1 MLSFLVFV
9 ATKPRNANQ
18 NLCRSVP
25 LAPAALHSLHFRH
38 RDEPR
43 VASHFFRPFF
53 SCACALFHFP
63 YPATP
68 LFATL
73 TKTTGVYTNNSHS
86 GSPRALFAKGIHPT
100 TIVTSSSSLSSQ
112 RHTNCPLFPRED
124 QPLCFHALTN
134 CPFRKCFV
142 LTFMHRMG
150 GVGGSGELSSQKFST
165 NALNVS
171 ARKLSHRCG
180 DIRELQYAAER
191 SRLAA
196 HVAHAEDSRR
206 NRIPSF
212 RRACHESNFFAFHH
226 QRRARFRHRVAGE
239 SQAHPLPVDLPART
253 HAFHDL
259 LACVAALRV
268 TDVAVLQPRL
278 VRDLLFAE
286 VVAEPRNALR
296 QPQTAQRRIA
306 HRATAVFPRG
316 VQQDLP
322 ERRKFF
328 TFDYELR
335 SGNST
340 RRTLHNPA
348 GNCAGSAVRGRK
360 LAERPDVYAGN
371 FTHHRSGLRPFQRQ
385 RAETPRLIRQRH
397 VIHDDEFIQHFHQ
410 PFANHRVGHA
420 KQFLRERVRFNL
432 CENVPLRIQKQ
443 RDVSLSR
450 GQAFD
455 VVCQDGVQVPHAVRS
470 RERKVRAIILVDQR
484 HALASLPEFRSRVA
498 ESIRQDTAEPHA
510 HLRARARVRRGQRRI
525 QNRSCRS
532 C

>member
-1 MLSFLVFV
+1 MQHLQKTGGVGTPRGTPSSASAKIAVLS
-9 ATKPRNANQ
+9 
-18 NLCRSVP
+18 
-25 LAPAALHSLHFRH
+25 
-38 RDEPR
+38 
-43 VASHFFRPFF
+43 
-53 SCACALFHFP
+53 
-63 YPATP
+63 
-68 LFATL
+68 
-73 TKTTGVYTNNSHS
+73 
-86 GSPRALFAKGIHPT
+86 
-100 TIVTSSSSLSSQ
+100 
-112 RHTNCPLFPRED
+112 
-124 QPLCFHALTN
+124 FHALTN
-134 CPFRKCFV
+134 CPLFPHAKQSLYFHGLTNCPFSIPFV

-165 NALNVS
+165 KALSAS

-286 VVAEPRNALR
+286 FVAEPRNALR

-340 RRTLHNPA
+340 RRMLHNPA

-360 LAERPDVYAGN
+360 IAERPDVYAGN
-371 FTHHRSGLRPFQRQ
+371 FTHHRS
-385 RAETPRLIRQRH
+385 
-397 VIHDDEFIQHFHQ
+397 
-410 PFANHRVGHA
+410 
-420 KQFLRERVRFNL
+420 
-432 CENVPLRIQKQ
+432 
-443 RDVSLSR
+443 
-450 GQAFD
+450 
-455 VVCQDGVQVPHAVRS
+455 
-470 RERKVRAIILVDQR
+470 
-484 HALASLPEFRSRVA
+484 
-498 ESIRQDTAEPHA
+498 
-510 HLRARARVRRGQRRI
+510 
-525 QNRSCRS
+525 
-532 C
+532 